1 MSKIKVDTIT
11 TKNGTGEL
19 TFNNSIKI
27 AETSVPSQES
37 GFGKLYVDSSS
48 KNLKFLDSNN
58 NTVDLTASSTGLT
71 SLNGLTGATQ
81 TFGNDTNVTMV
92 STGTSHTLTWSGQ
105 LSHERGGLETDIS
118 NANGIIKVSNGS
130 TSVVTDNSSDWNYAY
145 NFSQGDFAPHN
156 AEQNEFSFK
165 TIVANADTGT
175 PTNTGKIN
183 VVAKNDTDTLHIHAG
198 DNITITTD
206 SSNNAIKFSALNS
219 TNLGSNQT
227 TDRVTITSSTGTSAV
242 IGEATSSIAGVMS
255 TAHHDKLDAIEPNAT
270 ADQTSA
276 EIRSLVDSASDSNVF
291 TDTLKTKLDNI
302 ADNATANSGTVESVG
317 GTGTVSGLTLTGT
330 VSTTGNLTLGGT
342 LAVAT
347 ANISNDAVTFDKL
360 QNIDT
365 DKILGRN
372 SNGSGSVEELSPS
385 DIRSMI
391 QVDQH
396 ASANDTN
403 ANLRA
408 RSSHTGTQL
417 ASTISDFDTQV
428 ATTAVLKNTANTMS
442 ANIDMNHFL
451 IDNPIFQSYREKVFS
466 STSLTGSNMLTMSLN
481 NGNIHYQVL
490 SNGNNTGTMLI
501 AGVKNDCLNSITLI
515 LKQPSSGS
523 TTFSF
528 PETITVAND
537 DTGSNIYSVPLKW
550 QGGNIPAISSGNNS
564 IDIFTFFT
572 FDGGSTFY
580 GAVAGVNW

>member
-490 SNGNNTGTMLI
+490 SSGNNTSTMLI
-501 AGVKNDCLNSITLI
+501 AGVKNDCFNSITLI

>member
-11 TKNGTGEL
+11 TKDGTGEL

-130 TSVVTDNSSDWNYAY
+130 TSVVTDNSSDWNDAY
-145 NFSQGDFAPHN
+145 TFSQGTFAPQN

-175 PTNTGKIN
+175 PTNSGKIN

-227 TDRVTITSSTGTSAV
+227 TDRVTITSSTGNSAV
-242 IGEATSSIAGVMS
+242 IGEATSSIAGVMT
-255 TAHHDKLDAIEPNAT
+255 TAHHDKLDGIESNAT

-276 EIRSLVDSASDSNVF
+276 EIRNLVDSASDSNVF

-302 ADNATANSGTVESVG
+302 ADNATDNSGTVESVG
-317 GTGTVSGLTLTGT
+317 GTGTVSGITLTGT

-347 ANISNDAVTFDKL
+347 ANINDDAVNFNKL

-442 ANIDMNHFL
+442 ANIDMNHFV
-451 IDNPIFQSYREKVFS
+451 IDNPIFQSYRENVFS
-466 STSLTGSNMLTMSLN
+466 STSLTGNNPLTMNLN

-490 SNGNNTGTMLI
+490 SSGNNTGSMLI

-528 PETITVAND
+528 PENVSVSND
-537 DTGSNIYSVPLKW
+537 DTGNSSSVPLKW
-550 QGGNIPAISSGNNS
+550 QGGNIPAISSGNNA

>member
-19 TFNNSIKI
+19 TFNNSINI